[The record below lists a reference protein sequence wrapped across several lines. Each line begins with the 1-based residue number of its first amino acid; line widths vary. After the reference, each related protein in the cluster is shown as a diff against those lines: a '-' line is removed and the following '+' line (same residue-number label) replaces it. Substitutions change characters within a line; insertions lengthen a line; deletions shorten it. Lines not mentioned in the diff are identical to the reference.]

1 MEEHNGVCKVSR
13 PWTPQREMVC
23 TKAPLEDV
31 RKIERLSKKLKVS
44 KSEILVRA
52 VRVYYD
58 SIFQAGK

>member
-1 MEEHNGVCKVSR
+1 MEEENNVCKTVR

-52 VRVYYD
+52 VRAYYD
-58 SIFQAGK
+58 TIFGAAK

>member
-1 MEEHNGVCKVSR
+1 
-13 PWTPQREMVC
+13 MVC

-52 VRVYYD
+52 VRAYYD
-58 SIFQAGK
+58 SIFQSGK

>member
-1 MEEHNGVCKVSR
+1 MEEDNGVCRTTR

-52 VRVYYD
+52 VRAYYD
-58 SIFQAGK
+58 TIFDSGK